1 VLPLVA
7 GGDVHVGPPITTDD
21 HDRLRGEL
29 DGATVPLV
37 AIDDARAE
45 ALAVL
50 CARPPALVFGD
61 DELAL
66 AVGLHN
72 ALVLAHPDA
81 DGALITDR
89 MRRRSPAAAL
99 GAVSQPLARDRT
111 RVLARHGLLHN
122 LHRLGRR
129 DLLVSWWT
137 GKARFFGQAAPAR
150 LTAWRGL
157 RRVREDVTRAGFD
170 ELLAPRGRAGHR
182 RAPPPQPAHRSWSR
196 RRATARRCTGRTRCS
211 SCATRAGARDGL
223 RGWPRPR
230 RRAGRGRATWP
241 RRSSSWSSARPP
253 ATTSARWPRS
263 WSTSPASHVVGAT
276 DDKASALAAALAPG
290 ATARAAW
297 SPTRRCRRRWR
308 CWRRAGGAARP
319 GRRAGLAR
327 RWELERAAV
336 GELLGDAVDRRG
348 RRALVRHLAPAPAA
362 VGDDIHSGASHGLA
376 PAPRHC
382 PWWPRSR
389 RRRPR
394 QRQRAGG
401 GAGPG
406 GHFLDKQ
413 EIIRLMLVSAIAGEH
428 MVIVGPPGTA
438 KSAMVGMFAK
448 LVDARYFEY
457 LLTRFTEPNELFGPV
472 DIAAFREGKLHP
484 AHREHAAVG
493 RDRLPRRDLQVE
505 LGDLELAAHVINERK
520 FANGPNLL
528 QVPLISLFAASNE
541 VPNDD
546 SLGAM
551 FDRFLLRVLS
561 DNLDSYHFGEL
572 MQKGIALEV
581 ARMTG
586 KRRRAEADPRPATCA
601 RCRQSFDR
609 FMVFP
614 DDFLAKYKGLI
625 FQIRSEGVSVSDRR
639 AVKLLKLF
647 AASAVF
653 DGRTRVHDGDFFV
666 LRHIWNN
673 LDQVE
678 LLAEIVNPVVDAY
691 YREHPAERRFIGPQA
706 SLDDLLAELNLIRE
720 LLTSG
725 TELSDI
731 QMFSQLKNL
740 SEIKAALAAMPSDT
754 STRML
759 REVDQLLETVFASSK
774 FGL

>member
-1 VLPLVA
+1 MASPS
-7 GGDVHVGPPITTDD
+7 HPP
-21 HDRLRGEL
+21 G
-29 DGATVPLV
+29 
-37 AIDDARAE
+37 
-45 ALAVL
+45 
-50 CARPPALVFGD
+50 PALVD
-61 DELAL
+61 
-66 AVGLHN
+66 V
-72 ALVLAHPDA
+72 
-81 DGALITDR
+81 
-89 MRRRSPAAAL
+89 
-99 GAVSQPLARDRT
+99 ARASASVQEVA
-111 RVLARHGLLHN
+111 RVLG
-122 LHRLGRR
+122 
-129 DLLVSWWT
+129 S
-137 GKARFFGQAAPAR
+137 
-150 LTAWRGL
+150 
-157 RRVREDVTRAGFD
+157 
-170 ELLAPRGRAGHR
+170 
-182 RAPPPQPAHRSWSR
+182 
-196 RRATARRCTGRTRCS
+196 
-211 SCATRAGARDGL
+211 
-223 RGWPRPR
+223 
-230 RRAGRGRATWP
+230 
-241 RRSSSWSSARPP
+241 
-253 ATTSARWPRS
+253 
-263 WSTSPASHVVGAT
+263 
-276 DDKASALAAALAPG
+276 
-290 ATARAAW
+290 
-297 SPTRRCRRRWR
+297 
-308 CWRRAGGAARP
+308 
-319 GRRAGLAR
+319 
-327 RWELERAAV
+327 
-336 GELLGDAVDRRG
+336 
-348 RRALVRHLAPAPAA
+348 
-362 VGDDIHSGASHGLA
+362 
-376 PAPRHC
+376 
-382 PWWPRSR
+382 
-389 RRRPR
+389 
-394 QRQRAGG
+394 
-401 GAGPG
+401 
-406 GHFLDKQ
+406 HFLDKQ

-438 KSAMVGMFAK
+438 KSAMVNMFAK

-472 DIAAFREGKLHP
+472 DIAAFREGKYT
-484 AHREHAAVG
+484 RRIEHM
-493 RDRLPRRDLQVE
+493 LPSAEIVFLDEIFKSSSAILNS
-505 LGDLELAAHVINERK
+505 LLHVINERK
-520 FANGPNLL
+520 FANGPNLI

-541 VPNDD
+541 VPNDEG
-546 SLGAM
+546 LGAM

-581 ARMTG
+581 QRMTG
-586 KRRRAEADPRPATCA
+586 RGSELKPILSA
-601 RCRQSFDR
+601 RELRTLHQSFDR

-625 FQIRSEGVSVSDRR
+625 FQIRSEGVTVSDRR

-725 TELSDI
+725 AELSDI